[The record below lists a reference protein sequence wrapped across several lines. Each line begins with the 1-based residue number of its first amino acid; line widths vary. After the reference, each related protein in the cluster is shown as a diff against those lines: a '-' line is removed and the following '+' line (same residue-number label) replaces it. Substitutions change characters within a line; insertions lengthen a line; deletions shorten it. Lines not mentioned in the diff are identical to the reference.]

1 MTVGGALYQGKERLF
16 YAEVDTPM
24 LDATLLLSEAL
35 GTSKERLLASLPD
48 PLDPH
53 HWQRYCG
60 LLDLRCAG
68 QPVSYIRRKK
78 EFFSLEYYVDPRVL
92 VPRPE
97 TEVLV
102 EEALR
107 LLESNPLIQRVHDA
121 CTGSGCVA
129 IAVKHSFPTVRV
141 SASDISRE
149 ALQVAGLNARRLLQ
163 TDRIRLYRSDLLARV
178 PGRYDL
184 ITANPPYL
192 TDGEV
197 EDMKKIG
204 WPEPALAL
212 RGGIDGTELLRRLI
226 GQASR
231 KLRPGGILLAEAG
244 PAQMSVLERELAE
257 RGLGEIAVIPDL
269 AGRDRVIRARR
280 VRARRAWTRR

>member
-24 LDATLLLSEAL
+24 LDATVLLSEAL

-48 PLDPH
+48 PLDPD

-102 EEALR
+102 EQALS

-129 IAVKHSFPTVRV
+129 VSLKHSFPTVRV

-149 ALQVAGLNARRLLQ
+149 ALQVAGLNARSLLP
-163 TDRIRLYRSDLLARV
+163 TGSVRLYRSDLLARV

-212 RGGIDGTELLRRLI
+212 RGGIDGTDLLRRLI
-226 GQASR
+226 RQASR
-231 KLRPGGILLAEAG
+231 KLRRGGILLAEAG
-244 PAQMSVLERELAE
+244 PAQMAVLELELAE
-257 RGLGEIAVIPDL
+257 RGFGEIAVIPDL
-269 AGRDRVIRARR
+269 AGRDRVIRARHIR
-280 VRARRAWTRR
+280 TRR

>member
-1 MTVGGALYQGKERLF
+1 MTVGGALNQGKERLF

-35 GTSKERLLASLPD
+35 ETSKERLLASLPD
-48 PLDPH
+48 PLDPE
-53 HWQRYCG
+53 HWRHYNE

-78 EFFSLEYYVDPRVL
+78 EFFSLEYYVDRRVL
-92 VPRPE
+92 VPRPD

-107 LLESNPLIQRVHDA
+107 LLEADPLTQRVHDA

-129 IAVKHSFPTVRV
+129 IALKHSFPTVRV
-141 SASDISRE
+141 SGSDISRE
-149 ALQVAGLNARRLLQ
+149 ALQVAALNARRLLPES
-163 TDRIRLYRSDLLARV
+163 RIRLHRSDLLARV

-197 EDMKKIG
+197 ENMRKIG

-212 RGGIDGTELLRRLI
+212 KGGIDGTDFLRRLI
-226 GQASR
+226 RQAAR
-231 KLRPGGILLAEAG
+231 KLRRRGYLLLEAS
-244 PAQMSVLERELAE
+244 PAQMSLLQRELVD
-257 RGLGEIAVIPDL
+257 RGYGEIAVIPDL

-280 VRARRAWTRR
+280 LRVRR

>member
-1 MTVGGALYQGKERLF
+1 MTVGGALNQGKERLF

-48 PLDPH
+48 PLDTDR
-53 HWQRYCG
+53 WQRYCG

-92 VPRPE
+92 VPRPD

-102 EEALR
+102 EEALAV
-107 LLESNPLIQRVHDA
+107 LESNPLVQRVHDA
-121 CTGSGCVA
+121 CTGSGCIA
-129 IAVKHSFPTVRV
+129 IALKHSFPTVRV
-141 SASDISRE
+141 SGSDISRE
-149 ALQVAGLNARRLLQ
+149 ALQVAADNARRLLPEY
-163 TDRIRLYRSDLLARV
+163 RIRLYRSDLLARI

-197 EDMKKIG
+197 ENMEKIG

-212 RGGIDGTELLRRLI
+212 RGGADGTDLLSRLI
-226 GQASR
+226 CQAPR
-231 KLRPGGILLAEAG
+231 KLRAGGYLLLEAA
-244 PAQMSVLERELAE
+244 PAQMPLLERELID
-257 RGLGEIAVIPDL
+257 RGYREITVIPDL
-269 AGRDRVIRARR
+269 AGRERVIRARR
-280 VRARRAWTRR
+280 

>member
-1 MTVGGALYQGKERLF
+1 MTVGGALNQGKERLF

-35 GTSKERLLASLPD
+35 KVSKERLLASLPD
-48 PLDPH
+48 PLDPE
-53 HWQRYCG
+53 HWQHYSE

-92 VPRPE
+92 VPRPD

-107 LLESNPLIQRVHDA
+107 LLESDPLIQRVHDA

-129 IAVKHSFPTVRV
+129 ISLKHSFPTVKI
-141 SASDISRE
+141 SGSDISRE
-149 ALQVAGLNARRLLQ
+149 ALRVAALNARRLVPAE
-163 TDRIRLYRSDLLARV
+163 RIRLYRSDLLTRV

-197 EDMKKIG
+197 ENMRKIG

-212 RGGIDGTELLRRLI
+212 KGGIDGADLLRRLI
-226 GQASR
+226 RQAPR
-231 KLRPGGILLAEAG
+231 KLRPRGYLLLEAAA
-244 PAQMSVLERELAE
+244 AQMSLLERELVSQ
-257 RGLGEIAVIPDL
+257 GYGEIEVTPDL
-269 AGRDRVIRARR
+269 AGRARVVR
-280 VRARRAWTRR
+280 VRHIRSRRRG

>member
-1 MTVGGALYQGKERLF
+1 MTVGGALSQGKERLF

-35 GTSKERLLASLPD
+35 ETSKERLLASLPD
-48 PLDPH
+48 PLDPDL
-53 HWQRYCG
+53 WQRYCG

-92 VPRPE
+92 VPRPD

-107 LLESNPLIQRVHDA
+107 LLEAGPLIQKVHDA

-129 IAVKHSFPTVRV
+129 IALKHSFPTVKV
-141 SASDISRE
+141 SGSDISRE
-149 ALQVAGLNARRLLQ
+149 ALQVAAENARRLLPES
-163 TDRIRLYRSDLLARV
+163 RIRLYRSDLLARI

-197 EDMKKIG
+197 ENMEKIG

-212 RGGIDGTELLRRLI
+212 RGGVDGTDLLRRLI
-226 GQASR
+226 RQAPR
-231 KLRPGGILLAEAG
+231 KLRAGGILLLEAA
-244 PAQMSVLERELAE
+244 PTQMTLLERELID
-257 RGLGEIAVIPDL
+257 RGYGGIAVVPDL

-280 VRARRAWTRR
+280 

>member
-1 MTVGGALYQGKERLF
+1 MTVGGALNQGKERLF

-24 LDATLLLSEAL
+24 LDATILLSEAL

-48 PLDPH
+48 PLDPDR
-53 HWQRYCG
+53 WRRYCG

-92 VPRPE
+92 VPRPD

-107 LLESNPLIQRVHDA
+107 LLESDPLIQRVHDA

-129 IAVKHSFPTVRV
+129 IALKYSFPTVEV

-149 ALQVAGLNARRLLQ
+149 ALEVAAENVRRLLP
-163 TDRIRLYRSDLLARV
+163 DARIRLRRSDLLARV

-197 EDMKKIG
+197 ENMQKIG

-212 RGGIDGTELLRRLI
+212 RGGADGTDLLRRLI
-226 GQASR
+226 RQASR
-231 KLRPGGILLAEAG
+231 KLRAGGALLLEAA
-244 PAQMSVLERELAE
+244 PDQMTLLERELIE
-257 RGLGEIAVIPDL
+257 QGFGELTTIPDL
-269 AGRDRVIRARR
+269 AGLDRV
-280 VRARRAWTRR
+280 VRARR

>member
-1 MTVGGALYQGKERLF
+1 MTVGGALNQGKERLF
-16 YAEVDTPM
+16 YAEVDTPL

-35 GTSKERLLASLPD
+35 ETSKERLLASLPD
-48 PLDPH
+48 PLDPD

-60 LLDLRCAG
+60 LLDLRCSG

-78 EFFSLEYYVDPRVL
+78 EFFSLEYYVDTRVL
-92 VPRPE
+92 VPRPD

-107 LLESNPLIQRVHDA
+107 LLEADPLIQRVQDA

-129 IAVKHSFPTVRV
+129 IAVKHSFPTVEV

-149 ALQVAGLNARRLLQ
+149 ALQVAAENARRILPNE
-163 TDRIRLYRSDLLARV
+163 RIRLRRSDLLARV

-212 RGGIDGTELLRRLI
+212 RGGVDGTDLLRLLI
-226 GQASR
+226 RQAPR
-231 KLRPGGILLAEAG
+231 KLRPGGALLLEAA
-244 PAQMSVLERELAE
+244 PAQMNLLSRELHE
-257 RGLGEIAVIPDL
+257 QGFGEIALIPDL
-269 AGRDRVIRARR
+269 AGRNRVIRARR
-280 VRARRAWTRR
+280 IRARR

>member
-1 MTVGGALYQGKERLF
+1 MTVGGALNQGKERLF

-35 GTSKERLLASLPD
+35 GTSKENLLASLPD
-48 PLDPH
+48 PLDPQR
-53 HWQRYCG
+53 WQRYCS

-78 EFFSLEYYVDPRVL
+78 EFFSLEYVVDRRVL
-92 VPRPE
+92 VPRPD

-102 EEALR
+102 EQALC
-107 LLESNPLIQRVHDA
+107 LLETGPLIQRVHDA

-129 IAVKHSFPTVRV
+129 ISIKHSFPTVNV
-141 SASDISRE
+141 SGSDISRE
-149 ALQVAGLNARRLLQ
+149 ALEVARLNARRLLPGQ
-163 TDRIRLYRSDLLARV
+163 RIRLYRSDLLSGV

-184 ITANPPYL
+184 IMANPPYL

-197 EDMKKIG
+197 ENMGKIG

-212 RGGIDGTELLRRLI
+212 RGGIDGTDLLRRLI
-226 GQASR
+226 RQAVR
-231 KLRPGGILLAEAG
+231 KLRRGGYLLLEAA
-244 PAQMSVLERELAE
+244 PVQMPRLQRELAE
-257 RGLGEIAVIPDL
+257 QGYGQIVVVPDL
-269 AGRDRVIRARR
+269 AGRARVIQARPIRAQR
-280 VRARRAWTRR
+280 

>member
-1 MTVGGALYQGKERLF
+1 MTVGGALNKGKERLF

-48 PLDPH
+48 PLDSEG
-53 HWQRYCG
+53 WQRYCG

-92 VPRPE
+92 VPRPD

-107 LLESNPLIQRVHDA
+107 LLESNPLIQKVHDA

-129 IAVKHSFPTVRV
+129 IAMKHSFPTVKV
-141 SASDISRE
+141 SGSDISRE
-149 ALQVAGLNARRLLQ
+149 ALQVAAENARRLL
-163 TDRIRLYRSDLLARV
+163 TESRMRLYRSDLLARV
-178 PGRYDL
+178 PGRYHL

-197 EDMKKIG
+197 ENMKKIG
-204 WPEPALAL
+204 WPEPHLAL
-212 RGGIDGTELLRRLI
+212 MGGLDGTDLLRRLI
-226 GQASR
+226 RQAPR
-231 KLRPGGILLAEAG
+231 KLRARGTLLLEAA
-244 PAQMSVLERELAE
+244 PAQMPRLKQELADH
-257 RGLGEIAVIPDL
+257 GYGEIAVVQDL

-280 VRARRAWTRR
+280 

>member
-1 MTVGGALYQGKERLF
+1 MTVGGALNQGKERLF

-35 GTSKERLLASLPD
+35 ETSKEKLLASLPD
-48 PLDPH
+48 PLDPDL
-53 HWQRYCG
+53 WQRYCG

-92 VPRPE
+92 VPRPD

-107 LLESNPLIQRVHDA
+107 LLEAGPLIQRVHDA

-129 IAVKHSFPTVRV
+129 IALKHSFPTVKV
-141 SASDISRE
+141 SGSDISRE
-149 ALQVAGLNARRLLQ
+149 ALQVAAENARRLLPES
-163 TDRIRLYRSDLLARV
+163 RIRLYRSDLLARA

-197 EDMKKIG
+197 ENMEKIG
-204 WPEPALAL
+204 WPEPVLAL
-212 RGGIDGTELLRRLI
+212 RGGVDGTDLLRRLI
-226 GQASR
+226 RQASR
-231 KLRPGGILLAEAG
+231 KLRAGGTLLLEAA
-244 PAQMSVLERELAE
+244 PTQMTLLERELID
-257 RGLGEIAVIPDL
+257 RGYGGIAVVPDL

-280 VRARRAWTRR
+280 

>member
-1 MTVGGALYQGKERLF
+1 MTIGGALNRGKERLF
-16 YAEVDTPM
+16 YAEVDTPV
-24 LDATLLLSEAL
+24 LDATVLLSEAL
-35 GTSKERLLASLPD
+35 ETSKERLLASLPD
-48 PLDPH
+48 ALDSEC
-53 HWQRYCG
+53 WQRYCG

-92 VPRPE
+92 VPRPD

-107 LLESNPLIQRVHDA
+107 LLQTQPLIRRVHDA

-129 IAVKHSFPTVRV
+129 ISLKHSFPTVNV
-141 SASDISRE
+141 SGSDVSRE
-149 ALQVAGLNARRLLQ
+149 ALRVARLNARRLLENGGV
-163 TDRIRLYRSDLLARV
+163 RLYRSDLLTRV

-184 ITANPPYL
+184 IVANPPYL

-197 EDMKKIG
+197 ENMEKIG

-212 RGGIDGTELLRRLI
+212 QGGVDGTDLLRRLI
-226 GQASR
+226 RQARR
-231 KLRPGGILLAEAG
+231 KLRPGGILLLEAS
-244 PAQMSVLERELAE
+244 PPQMNLLERELGE
-257 RGLGEIAVIPDL
+257 RGYGEIAVLPDL
-269 AGRDRVIRARR
+269 AGRERVIRARR
-280 VRARRAWTRR
+280 

>member
-1 MTVGGALYQGKERLF
+1 MTVGGALNQGKERLF

-48 PLDPH
+48 PLDPDR
-53 HWQRYCG
+53 WQRYCG

-78 EFFSLEYYVDPRVL
+78 EFFSLEYYVDQRVL
-92 VPRPE
+92 VPRPD

-121 CTGSGCVA
+121 CTGCGCVA
-129 IAVKHSFPTVRV
+129 ISLKHSFPTVKV
-141 SASDISRE
+141 SGSDISRE
-149 ALQVAGLNARRLLQ
+149 ALQVAGSNARRLLP
-163 TDRIRLYRSDLLARV
+163 TARIRLYRSDLLARV

-197 EDMKKIG
+197 ENMGKIG

-212 RGGIDGTELLRRLI
+212 KGGVDGTDLLRRLI
-226 GQASR
+226 LQAPR
-231 KLRPGGILLAEAG
+231 RLRAGGTLLLEAA
-244 PAQMSVLERELAE
+244 PAQMSLLERELVE
-257 RGLGEIAVIPDL
+257 QGFREIAVVPDL
-269 AGRDRVIRARR
+269 GGRDRVIRARR
-280 VRARRAWTRR
+280 

>member
-1 MTVGGALYQGKERLF
+1 MTVGGALNQGKERLF

-35 GTSKERLLASLPD
+35 ETSKERLLASLPD
-48 PLDPH
+48 PLDPDL
-53 HWQRYCG
+53 WQRYCG

-92 VPRPE
+92 VPRPD

-107 LLESNPLIQRVHDA
+107 LLEAGPLIQKVHDA

-129 IAVKHSFPTVRV
+129 IALKHSFPTVKV
-141 SASDISRE
+141 SGSDISRE
-149 ALQVAGLNARRLLQ
+149 ALQVAAENARRLLPES
-163 TDRIRLYRSDLLARV
+163 RIRLYRSDLLARI

-197 EDMKKIG
+197 ENMEKIG

-212 RGGIDGTELLRRLI
+212 RGGVDGTDLLRRLI
-226 GQASR
+226 RQAPR
-231 KLRPGGILLAEAG
+231 KLRAGGILLLEAA
-244 PAQMSVLERELAE
+244 PTQMTLLERELID
-257 RGLGEIAVIPDL
+257 RGYGGIAVVPDL

-280 VRARRAWTRR
+280 

>member
-1 MTVGGALYQGKERLF
+1 MTVGGALHRGKERLF

-35 GTSKERLLASLPD
+35 EVSKERLLASLPD
-48 PLDPH
+48 PLEPR
-53 HWQRYCG
+53 HWRRYRE
-60 LLDLRCAG
+60 LLDQRCAG

-92 VPRPE
+92 VPRPD

-107 LLESNPLIQRVHDA
+107 VLRAEAGKRRVHDA

-129 IAVKHSFPTVRV
+129 IALKHALPALRI
-141 SASDISRE
+141 SASDVSSE
-149 ALQVAGLNARRLLQ
+149 ALAVAARNASRLLPS
-163 TDRIRLYRSDLLARV
+163 TRIRLFRSDLLSGLLLRC
-178 PGRYDL
+178 DL

-197 EDMKKIG
+197 EAMRRIG
-204 WPEPALAL
+204 WPEPPLAL
-212 RGGIDGTELLRRLI
+212 RGGPDGMELIHRLVR
-226 GQASR
+226 QAPA
-231 KLRPGGILLAEAG
+231 KLRPGGILLLEADPSQM
-244 PAQMSVLERELAE
+244 PALRRALEQ
-257 RGLGEIAVIPDL
+257 RGFGEIAVAEDL
-269 AGRDRVIRARR
+269 AGRARVISARR
-280 VRARRAWTRR
+280 RG

>member
-1 MTVGGALYQGKERLF
+1 MTVGGALNQGKERLF

-48 PLDPH
+48 PLDPDCWRH
-53 HWQRYCG
+53 YCG
-60 LLDLRCAG
+60 LLDLRCSG

-78 EFFSLEYYVDPRVL
+78 EFFSLEYYVDSRVL
-92 VPRPE
+92 VPRPD

-107 LLESNPLIQRVHDA
+107 LLEAGPLIQKVHDS

-129 IAVKHSFPTVRV
+129 ITLKCSFPTVKV
-141 SASDISRE
+141 SGSDISRE
-149 ALQVAGLNARRLLQ
+149 ALQVAKENARRLLP
-163 TDRIRLYRSDLLARV
+163 DSWIRLYRSDLLARV

-197 EDMKKIG
+197 ENMKKIG

-212 RGGIDGTELLRRLI
+212 KGGIDGTDFLRRLI
-226 GQASR
+226 RQVPR
-231 KLRPGGILLAEAG
+231 KLRAGGYLLLEAA
-244 PAQMSVLERELAE
+244 PAQMTLLQRELSGHGYRE
-257 RGLGEIAVIPDL
+257 VTIIPDL

-280 VRARRAWTRR
+280 

>member
-1 MTVGGALYQGKERLF
+1 MTVGGALNQGKERLF

-35 GTSKERLLASLPD
+35 GTSKERLFASLPE
-48 PLDPH
+48 PLDPNN
-53 HWQRYCG
+53 WQRYCG

-78 EFFSLEYYVDPRVL
+78 EFFSLEYYVDQRVL
-92 VPRPE
+92 VPRPD

-107 LLESNPLIQRVHDA
+107 LLESNPLVQRVHDA

-129 IAVKHSFPTVRV
+129 IALQHSFPTVKV
-141 SASDISRE
+141 SGSDISRE
-149 ALQVAGLNARRLLQ
+149 ALQVAAQNARRLLPES
-163 TDRIRLYRSDLLARV
+163 RIRLYRSDLLARV

-197 EDMKKIG
+197 ENMRKIG

-212 RGGIDGTELLRRLI
+212 RGGVDGTDLLRRLI
-226 GQASR
+226 RQVPR
-231 KLRPGGILLAEAG
+231 KLCAGGYLLLEAA
-244 PAQMSVLERELAE
+244 PAQMTLLERELSD
-257 RGLGEIAVIPDL
+257 RGYREIVVIPDL

-280 VRARRAWTRR
+280 

>member
-1 MTVGGALYQGKERLF
+1 MTVGGALNQGKERLF
-16 YAEVDTPM
+16 YAEVDTPL

-35 GTSKERLLASLPD
+35 ETSKERLLASLPD
-48 PLDPH
+48 PLDPD

-60 LLDLRCAG
+60 LLDLRCSG

-78 EFFSLEYYVDPRVL
+78 EFFSLEYYVDTRVL
-92 VPRPE
+92 VPRPD

-107 LLESNPLIQRVHDA
+107 LLEADPLIQRVHDA
-121 CTGSGCVA
+121 CTGCGCVA
-129 IAVKHSFPTVRV
+129 LAVKHSFPTVEV
-141 SASDISRE
+141 SASDISGD
-149 ALQVAGLNARRLLQ
+149 ALQVAAKNARRILPAE
-163 TDRIRLYRSDLLARV
+163 RIRLRRSDLLARV

-197 EDMKKIG
+197 ENMQKIG

-212 RGGIDGTELLRRLI
+212 RGGVDGMDLLRLLI
-226 GQASR
+226 RQAPR
-231 KLRPGGILLAEAG
+231 KLRAGGAVLLEAA
-244 PAQMSVLERELAE
+244 PAQMNLLRGELSEQGFREITT
-257 RGLGEIAVIPDL
+257 IADL
-269 AGRDRVIRARR
+269 TGRDRVIRARR
-280 VRARRAWTRR
+280 